1 MTIASRAPVGP
12 DGGQGDGRARI
23 AAAASDLFT
32 GQGYERTTVDAIAER
47 AGVARR
53 TFFRYFRSK
62 DDVIFP
68 DHARLAAAVE
78 AHLAAIDDLPPVR
91 AVCSGA
97 RLVFRSYVEDPPVA
111 VQRYRLAGSVPA
123 LRDREIASVS
133 QYTRLFSR
141 YLRGRLGGA
150 GPSHAAGP
158 FEGAGSSDGAGPPHG
173 AVPPDA
179 LLYCDVV
186 AASVVAA
193 HNAVLRDW
201 LRGGGVGDPT
211 SDLDRAFA
219 WVAERFEGRLP
230 GGAAADPA
238 PGAPG
243 AAEDVVVAV
252 FRAGESVD
260 DVVERISRSL

>member
-1 MTIASRAPVGP
+1 MTVASRTSDGP
-12 DGGQGDGRARI
+12 DGGPGDVRARI

-32 GQGYERTTVDAIAER
+32 GQGYDRTTVDAIAER

-91 AVCSGA
+91 ALCSGA

-111 VQRYRLAGSVPA
+111 VQRYRLAAAVPA

-141 YLRGRLGGA
+141 YLRGRLGSAVVSG
-150 GPSHAAGP
+150 
-158 FEGAGSSDGAGPPHG
+158 G
-173 AVPPDA
+173 AVPSDA

-211 SDLDRAFA
+211 QDLDRAFA
-219 WVAERFEGRLP
+219 WVVERFEGRLP
-230 GGAAADPA
+230 GAAAADPVPA
-238 PGAPG
+238 GTPGA

-252 FRAGESVD
+252 FRAGDSVD